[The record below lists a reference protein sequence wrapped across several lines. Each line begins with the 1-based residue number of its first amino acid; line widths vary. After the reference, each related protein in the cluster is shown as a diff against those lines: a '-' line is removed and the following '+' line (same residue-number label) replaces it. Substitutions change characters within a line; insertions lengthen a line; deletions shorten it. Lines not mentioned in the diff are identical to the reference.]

1 MGLKPTSKVQ
11 YARNANRTQYSG
23 GTAAATAKLMGLYS
37 AAWQELH
44 EISPVASLSGDLA
57 MYHGLSADLHKV
69 FELKSDATLTFEDA
83 PTWFGMGMKGGVS
96 GVGDGG
102 VVGTVLTNNY
112 VYTYTPSLASTDQA
126 DYYSLEVGDDTQA
139 HRANG
144 CFARSL
150 EISFAVRD
158 RTHIKADIAGRYL
171 DANVGFTGG
180 TAGNDRTVEEVIG
193 QNWTVAIDDTGS
205 TGTAGTIGT
214 TTYPGCVVQGMWKS
228 ARFKEH
234 DCISGVTY
242 PGTVYPQSYAPELQL
257 TVEVDSLAYSTLRA
271 AYIGQTQQLI
281 QLQNL
286 GGTVHSGTPN
296 ATKQKAIQI
305 NGAYR
310 IKEFGPIGG
319 SDADGVQTVQITATG
334 EYNSTLGYV
343 ASLVARM
350 GNAAPA

>member
-11 YARNANRTQYSG
+11 YGRNSNRTNY
-23 GTAAATAKLMGLYS
+23 AAGSAATTAKLQGLYS
-37 AAWQELH
+37 GAWQELH
-44 EISPVASLSGDLA
+44 EISPVASLNGDLA
-57 MYHGLSADLHKV
+57 MYHGVSADLHKV
-69 FELKSDATLTFEDA
+69 FELKTDATLTFEDA
-83 PTWFGMGMKGGVS
+83 PTYFGMGMKGGVN
-96 GVGDGG
+96 GVSDGG
-102 VVGTVLTNNY
+102 MAGTVPTPNY
-112 VYTYTPSLASTDQA
+112 VYTYTPALASSDQA

-158 RTHIKADIAGRYL
+158 RTHIKGDIAGRYL
-171 DANVGFTGG
+171 DANTGFTGG
-180 TAGNDRTVEEVIG
+180 TAGADRTVEEVLG
-193 QNWTVAIDDTGS
+193 QNWTVSFDDTGS
-205 TGTAGTIGT
+205 AGTAGTLGST
-214 TTYPGCVVQGMWKS
+214 VYSGCIVQGMWKS

-257 TVEVDSLAYSTLRA
+257 TVEVDTNAYSVLRA
-271 AYIGQTQQLI
+271 AYLGQTQQLI

-305 NGAYR
+305 NMAAR
-310 IKEFGPIGG
+310 IKDFGPIGG

-343 ASLVARM
+343 ASLVARNA
-350 GNAAPA
+350 NAAPA